1 MMVWLGGPRRG
12 SGAGGRRIVLHD
24 PPPGYHPPSLP
35 RKFVQQQLRSD
46 YILLRIGTVVLV
58 LLAVAFLVILCVL
71 IATHV

>member
-1 MMVWLGGPRRG
+1 MVWLGGPRRG

-46 YILLRIGTVVLV
+46 YILLRIGTVVLA
-58 LLAVAFLVILCVL
+58 LLAVALFVIICVM
-71 IATHV
+71 IATYI